1 MRAILLHGIGAGSSP
16 RAGRRHLVVAA
27 HHRPVGLIPASG
39 ETTHTRPARRP
50 PRTAHPRERGDD
62 HGRGHTINPREGSS
76 PRAGRRRPQGV
87 SAAQVVRLIPA
98 SGETTGT
105 WSRCASRRAAHPR
118 ERGDDSAPAL
128 GLRSAGGS
136 SPRAGRRLGA
146 RLGLAVGG
154 RLIPA
159 SGETTRPVRRGQGR
173 REAHPRERGDD
184 ARVAAQAQADA
195 GSSPRAGRRPRI
207 PPPKLLD
214 QGLIPASGETT
225 TAAPSEP
232 AAHAGS
238 SPRAGRRPGAGRG
251 QRRRGRLIPASGET
265 TAHPAAEAVG
275 SGAHPR
281 ERGDDASDRSTPT
294 GRQGS
299 SPRAGRRPRPASRS
313 LSERRLIPASG
324 ETTAPTPS
332 STGSSPAHPR
342 ERGDDHVRT
351 CHSTV
356 TPGSSPRA
364 GRRPAGRTRPCR
376 RRGLIPASG
385 ETTPLGRRCPTS
397 PGAHPR
403 ERGDDTATC
412 HDVIGDPGSSPRAG
426 RRHHVS
432 QRRQNVVGL
441 IPASGETT
449 MRSRR
454 RNG

>member
-1 MRAILLHGIGAGSSP
+1 MRVPPTRGSSPRAGRRRERQVVGVADRGLIPASGETTRSSSTSSTARRAHPRERGDDVRAILLHGIGAGSSP

-136 SPRAGRRLGA
+136 SPRAGRRHALS
-146 RLGLAVGG
+146 VEVKDVV

-159 SGETTRPVRRGQGR
+159 SGETTRGLRLRRR
-173 REAHPRERGDD
+173 PTRAHPRERGDD
-184 ARVAAQAQADA
+184 RASRRRSCWIRGSSPRAGRRRLPPHRNQPLTLAHPRERGDDRARVVVNVGGD

-225 TAAPSEP
+225 RPTARPP
-232 AAHAGS
+232 PG
-238 SPRAGRRPGAGRG
+238 GR
-251 QRRRGRLIPASGET
+251 
-265 TAHPAAEAVG
+265 
-275 SGAHPR
+275 AHPR
-281 ERGDDASDRSTPT
+281 ERGDDRGPPAGHFPSA
-294 GRQGS
+294 GS
-299 SPRAGRRPRPASRS
+299 SPRAREPRR
-313 LSERRLIPASG
+313 
-324 ETTAPTPS
+324 
-332 STGSSPAHPR
+332 
-342 ERGDDHVRT
+342 
-351 CHSTV
+351 
-356 TPGSSPRA
+356 
-364 GRRPAGRTRPCR
+364 
-376 RRGLIPASG
+376 
-385 ETTPLGRRCPTS
+385 
-397 PGAHPR
+397 
-403 ERGDDTATC
+403 
-412 HDVIGDPGSSPRAG
+412 
-426 RRHHVS
+426 
-432 QRRQNVVGL
+432 
-441 IPASGETT
+441 
-449 MRSRR
+449 
-454 RNG
+454 